1 MAHITGGGLPENLPR
16 VLPQGCRALIDGS
29 SWERP
34 AVFQWLQAQGNVV
47 EAEMLRTF
55 NCGVGMVVCVAEGD
69 ADRAIALLQAH
80 GETAWRLGRI
90 EAHDGA
96 PSVELTA

>member
-1 MAHITGGGLPENLPR
+1 
-16 VLPQGCRALIDGS
+16 
-29 SWERP
+29 
-34 AVFQWLQAQGNVV
+34 
-47 EAEMLRTF
+47 MLRTF

-69 ADRAIALLQAH
+69 ADRAIALLQAQ